1 MITHFDWFC
10 FEPLIL
16 NSLHG
21 DTGYSLPRRKN
32 HGWKN
37 LCLLSESVSEF
48 TQFRLNI
55 RQLVRLSKKSFSKLF
70 FPYFCFVDPA
80 NHPQAVDTR
89 SSYNFVVRN
98 DQRWQ
103 SFHHTVVTFSDSQK
117 GILIRT
123 PQFLWSVILISI
135 LPEYF
140 RARLVLVSFEGLRV
154 IPYDRINQSE
164 GAAVSQMDCMLRW
177 FLKILLKM
185 YCLNTSMLFSGKCC
199 YPLFSSNAV
208 TSQFFFSTKTQFEQS
223 HCKMHFRKCL
233 CHTCIASLL

>member
-1 MITHFDWFC
+1 MDYNAVSRTGPSGRKWTSHSVNREQDSELFVNRPTRLKHPDNTFPRKCEVSGSPLTSREMITYFDWFC

-32 HGWKN
+32 HGWQN
-37 LCLLSESVSEF
+37 LCPLSESVSEF
-48 TQFRLNI
+48 TWFRLNI

-80 NHPQAVDTR
+80 NHPPAVDTR

-164 GAAVSQMDCMLRW
+164 GAAVS
-177 FLKILLKM
+177 
-185 YCLNTSMLFSGKCC
+185 
-199 YPLFSSNAV
+199 
-208 TSQFFFSTKTQFEQS
+208 
-223 HCKMHFRKCL
+223 
-233 CHTCIASLL
+233 